1 VDKRKDLKK
10 PIGKLIKG
18 DPKETI
24 LILKIILDG
33 HDTPLFACVGD
44 FVSKNIIDSCLS
56 PDIIVVDNRIMRQN
70 VEPLLFKHESIKVEN
85 PPGTITINSQK
96 ALQDAISLN
105 KRIGVVVEGEE
116 DLLVLPLM
124 AMMPTGSVIV
134 YGQPREGMVLVIL
147 TEERRRWAKDF
158 MTMMEEK

>member
-10 PIGKLIKG
+10 PIGKLIRG
-18 DPKETI
+18 DPKQTI
-24 LILKIILDG
+24 IILKIILEELG
-33 HDTPLFACVGD
+33 PPLFACVGD
-44 FVSKNIIDSCLS
+44 FVSGNILNSCLC
-56 PDIIVVDNRIMRQN
+56 PDIIVVDNRIMREN
-70 VEPLLFKHESIKVEN
+70 VEPIVFKHESKRVEN
-85 PPGTITINSQK
+85 PPGTISINSQK
-96 ALQDAISLN
+96 VLQDAITLN